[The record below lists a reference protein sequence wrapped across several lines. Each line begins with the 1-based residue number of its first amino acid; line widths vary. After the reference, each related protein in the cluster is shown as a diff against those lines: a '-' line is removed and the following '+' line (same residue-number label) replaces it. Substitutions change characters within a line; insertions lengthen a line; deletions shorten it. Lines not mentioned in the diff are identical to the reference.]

1 MDVGAV
7 PKDFEIIPLLLRPMP
22 KPGVPNQRDDN
33 GSTVHKIDAQRFII
47 DAQ

>member
-7 PKDFEIIPLLLRPMP
+7 PEDFEIIPLLFRPMP
-22 KPGVPNQRDDN
+22 KARVPNQRDDN

-47 DAQ
+47 DTQ